1 MFEHAVKNK
10 INLARDDKKSDFYIA
25 FGISKAFTYPVGVLI
40 TSILKNNKDIKIS
53 FHIFIDNKIDD
64 KEFTV
69 AAYYRFAIPYQLKDL
84 TNEYLYIDADM
95 VAIRD
100 LKDYLNI
107 DLKDN
112 IAAVVDDFI
121 LDKKGN
127 PILLADNK
135 KYFNSGMM
143 YIDLKK

>member
-1 MFEHAVKNK
+1 
-10 INLARDDKKSDFYIA
+10 
-25 FGISKAFTYPVGVLI
+25 
-40 TSILKNNKDIKIS
+40 
-53 FHIFIDNKIDD
+53 
-64 KEFTV
+64 
-69 AAYYRFAIPYQLKDL
+69 
-84 TNEYLYIDADM
+84 M